1 MIEEE
6 RIDEPYEDRPSIIP
20 KNVQCHGSNPSSK
33 GRVNRA
39 CLSDGCKSY
48 PYLCDSSSCDCK
60 EAHKNHAT
68 MISIEELSK
77 RKLTKKG
84 QNRATANHILQK
96 VIEKFVELREE
107 HKKAKD
113 DFLKRELK
121 YSILI
126 EKLKDMKPEDVE
138 EFTGDRIYR
147 ALKEHETKREVRPF
161 YTITEEQLKNEVEP
175 ELMRRLDEIL
185 GEIKK
190 IAEAD
195 D

>member
-1 MIEEE
+1 
-6 RIDEPYEDRPSIIP
+6 
-20 KNVQCHGSNPSSK
+20 
-33 GRVNRA
+33 
-39 CLSDGCKSY
+39 
-48 PYLCDSSSCDCK
+48 
-60 EAHKNHAT
+60 

-195 D
+195 DWAEHGLLPKIVSFIDRSSELGSYFELKNFAELLVNVPEKVWQAW